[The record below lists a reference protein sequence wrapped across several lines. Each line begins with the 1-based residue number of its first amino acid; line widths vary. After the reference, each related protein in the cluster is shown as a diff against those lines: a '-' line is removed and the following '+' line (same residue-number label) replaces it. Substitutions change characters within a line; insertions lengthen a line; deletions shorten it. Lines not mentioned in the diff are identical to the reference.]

1 MLQQYLFVMA
11 VTLETPSRVTVVRQ
25 SQIILAYIV
34 QVKTS
39 SFKGT
44 VDGILN
50 GLPSLFSIVSTAEIC
65 KKLEFRN
72 NQFFKEKNLDI
83 SITFE
88 QTIVLRYRCESNM

>member
-39 SFKGT
+39 SFKGK
-44 VDGILN
+44 
-50 GLPSLFSIVSTAEIC
+50 FA
-65 KKLEFRN
+65 RN
-72 NQFFKEKNLDI
+72 
-83 SITFE
+83 
-88 QTIVLRYRCESNM
+88 